1 MENKLNKYSV
11 SQLNRL
17 SRQTLESK
25 FPLIWV
31 EGEISG
37 LIKPASGHW
46 YFKMKDKLATV
57 DCAMFR
63 AQNSRCSF
71 ELKNGSNVLAR
82 CKATIYEANGKFQLI
97 IEYLEDAGAGA
108 LQRKFEELKQQ
119 LLDEGLFDDRH
130 KLTIP
135 RYPKRIGLITSPT
148 GAAVQD
154 ILSILRRRYPIADI
168 EIYPSIVQG
177 KTSEGV
183 SAAQELS
190 DRIICANKKN
200 RCDVLILSRGGGSIE
215 DLWAFNDEALAHSI
229 YDSLIPIIS
238 AIGHEIDFTIADF
251 VADYR
256 APTPSAAAEIV
267 SPDINTII
275 LGLEKKQ
282 HQLER
287 IIHRFLQAS
296 DQRIDSLYGRI
307 RNPVDYLLHIKS
319 QLKGL
324 RSRAYQ
330 SILTKLHKDYTSL
343 AGIDRSLT
351 RYHPHQQLINLSD
364 QIKSLEKKLKIGIFN
379 SLTSKHKQWENSLR
393 LLNAI
398 SPLNTLERG
407 YAIILDSHQK
417 LIKNISD
424 LKSGDKISTRLSGGV
439 IFSSIDEIVLGDDDA
454 K

>member
-37 LIKPASGHW
+37 LSKPASGHW
-46 YFKMKDKLATV
+46 YLKMKDESATV

-71 ELKNGSNVLAR
+71 EPKNGLKVLAR
-82 CKATIYEANGKFQLI
+82 CKVTIYEANGKFQLI
-97 IEYLEDAGAGA
+97 IEYLEDAGVGA

-119 LLDEGLFDDRH
+119 LLDQGLFDDRH

-135 RYPKRIGLITSPT
+135 NYPKRIGLVTSPT
-148 GAAVQD
+148 GAAIQD
-154 ILSILRRRYPIADI
+154 ILSILRRRYPIADV
-168 EIYPSIVQG
+168 EVYPSIVQG
-177 KTSEGV
+177 KTSEGI

-190 DRIICANKKN
+190 DRIMYANKKN

-238 AIGHEIDFTIADF
+238 AVGHEIDFTIADF
-251 VADYR
+251 VADFR
-256 APTPSAAAEIV
+256 AATPSAAAEIV

-275 LGLEKKQ
+275 LGLDKKQ

-296 DQRIDSLYGRI
+296 EQQIDSLYGRI
-307 RNPVDYLLHIKS
+307 RNPVDYLSHVKN

-324 RSRAYQ
+324 RSRAHQ
-330 SILTKLHKDYTSL
+330 SILTKLHRDYASL
-343 AGIDRSLT
+343 AGIDKTLT
-351 RYHPHQQLINLSD
+351 RYHPHQQLENLSD
-364 QIKSLEKKLKIGIFN
+364 QIKSLEKKLKIGILD
-379 SLTSKHKQWENSLR
+379 SLASKHKQWQNSLR

-417 LIKNISD
+417 LIKHVAD
-424 LKSGDKISTRLSGGV
+424 LKPGDQISTKLSDGT
-439 IFSSIDEIVLGDDDA
+439 IFSSIDKIVLGDENV